1 MPEPNGKP
9 KELSMETRMILA
21 FILMGGVLFVTP
33 YFYKSPPPEEAQ
45 KKPAAAAPAQGGAQQ
60 KTAAQ
65 PAAPQSGT
73 TAPAAAPASAAAP
86 APIAGASEET
96 VVIETD
102 LYRAEL
108 TSRGALVK
116 SWVLRGY
123 RDSNGKPLDLVSPA
137 GVKKNGYPLSIDIK
151 GREGWAPVNDALFR
165 VRRDGPGVE
174 FEFSDGRTLARKTF
188 RLKPGSYLVEA
199 SSELSEGGVA
209 VPHRLV
215 WRGGFG
221 DSTTINGSTT
231 KRAVLFDIGQNKLV
245 IHDQGHAKNGPQTV
259 AGNFA
264 FAGLEDAYFAFVNL
278 PQQGQTMEL
287 LTINDSVP
295 NREGKDETLVGGAIG
310 GEGRNRFTLF
320 IGPKDFNLLK
330 SVDRRLEALID
341 FGWTSF
347 IAKPL
352 FLALKWIN
360 DNAVKN
366 WGWSIILVTVV
377 INVLL
382 LPLKVSSLRGMRKM
396 SAIQPEVQKLNDK
409 YKGLPLNDPRQ
420 QNKNQELM
428 DLYKKHNVNPLGSGC
443 LPLLLQFP
451 FLFAFYAV
459 LSVAIELR
467 HANWLWVPD
476 LAQPETIPLRVLP
489 LVMIAT
495 QFLLQKMTP
504 STGMDPAQQKMMLFM
519 PLMFG
524 FMFYGA
530 SSGLVLYWLTGNVI
544 AIVQQWAFNKTMPA
558 PAPATKAP
566 VAATPKKKSGR

>member
-21 FILMGGVLFVTP
+21 FILMGGVLFLTP
-33 YFYKSPPPEEAQ
+33 YFYKTPAAPPAEP
-45 KKPAAAAPAQGGAQQ
+45 KPAASAKSATQKAATPA
-60 KTAAQ
+60 
-65 PAAPQSGT
+65 SG
-73 TAPAAAPASAAAP
+73 APAAGTPAATAAAP
-86 APIAGASEET
+86 SAPSAPVGAVKEES
-96 VVIETD
+96 VVLETD
-102 LYRAEL
+102 LYRAEF
-108 TSRGALVK
+108 TNRGALVK
-116 SWVLRGY
+116 SWILKRY
-123 RDSNGKPLDLVSPA
+123 RDSDGKPLDLVSPA
-137 GVKKNGYPLSIDIK
+137 GVKRNGYPLSIDIK
-151 GREGWAPVNDALFR
+151 GREGWAPVNDSLFSVTR
-165 VRRDGPGVE
+165 TATGVE
-174 FEFSDGRTLARKTF
+174 FEFSDGRTLARKSF
-188 RLKPGSYLVEA
+188 NLKAGSYLVEA
-199 SSELSEGGVA
+199 SSELTEGGVA
-209 VPHRLV
+209 APHRLV

-231 KRAVLFDIGQNKLV
+231 KRAVLFDLGQNKLV
-245 IHDQGHAKNGPQTV
+245 IHDQGHAKNGPQTI

-264 FAGLEDAYFAFVNL
+264 FAGLEDAYFAIVQL
-278 PQQGQTMEL
+278 PQSGQTTEL
-287 LTINDSVP
+287 LTINDMVP
-295 NREGKDETLVGGAIG
+295 NREGKDETVVGGAIG
-310 GEGRNRFTLF
+310 GEGRNRFTF
-320 IGPKDFNLLK
+320 FVGPKDYNLLK

-360 DNAVKN
+360 DNLVKN

-382 LPLKVSSLRGMRKM
+382 LPLKISSLKGMRKM

-476 LAQPETIPLRVLP
+476 LAQPETIPLRALP

-504 STGMDPAQQKMMLFM
+504 STGMDPTQQRMMLFM

-544 AIVQQWAFNKTMPA
+544 AIAQQWVFNKTMPA
-558 PAPATKAP
+558 PAAP
-566 VAATPKKKSGR
+566 VAKAPITATPKKKSGR